1 MDGDSIVYDEVIMSV
16 DLTSDE
22 VDLLAELLS
31 CHLDQCVSVGEE
43 ITVKELLKKLK
54 N

>member
-16 DLTSDE
+16 DLTYDE
-22 VDLLAELLS
+22 VDLLSELLS

-43 ITVKELLKKLK
+43 ITVKELLGKLE